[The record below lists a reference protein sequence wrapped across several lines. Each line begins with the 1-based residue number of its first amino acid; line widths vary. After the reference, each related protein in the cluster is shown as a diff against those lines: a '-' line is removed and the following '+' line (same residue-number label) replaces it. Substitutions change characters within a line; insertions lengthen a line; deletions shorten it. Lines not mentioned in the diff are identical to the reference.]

1 MRTENNNMENELT
14 KPAGESGGIPQP
26 QAGDALPKTIRDISE
41 LNCDLGIDY
50 CGDEDDYMFALETY
64 VDSIPEKAE
73 RIEKCL
79 IQENYK
85 DYAIV
90 MHSLKSMSRSIGALA
105 VSDMAKDLELSAK
118 SGDVEKLKDRTE
130 SFTQAYRNLG
140 QKIKACL

>member
-1 MRTENNNMENELT
+1 MRTEKNDMGNELMKNVSET
-14 KPAGESGGIPQP
+14 GGIPQP
-26 QAGDALPKTIRDISE
+26 QTGAALPQTIRDISE

-64 VDSIPEKAE
+64 VDSITEKAE

-79 IQENYK
+79 IQEDYK

-105 VSDMAKDLELSAK
+105 VSDIAKDLELSAK

-140 QKIKACL
+140 QKIKACM